1 MAQFTQREFLYL
13 DDLMSMV
20 EIEAAKCRSMA
31 QQLNDP
37 QLKQLCQNAAQR
49 HEQHFTTLL
58 RHLNQAQ
65 GQRGQASY
73 QQAYQGTA
81 QPGYQPGQTGFQ
93 TGYQQSGFSQ
103 QYQPASAFQQ
113 GQQSGVSQQY
123 QPAGAFQQGQQSGG
137 SQQYQPASAFQ
148 QGQQSAY
155 TRNQYSQ

>member
-13 DDLMSMV
+13 DDLMHME

-65 GQRGQASY
+65 GQRGQAAY

-81 QPGYQPGQTGFQ
+81 QPGFQPGYQ
-93 TGYQQSGFSQ
+93 TGYQQPGFSQ

-113 GQQSGVSQQY
+113 GQQSGY
-123 QPAGAFQQGQQSGG
+123 

-148 QGQQSAY
+148 PGQQSTY
-155 TRNQYSQ
+155 PRNQYSQ